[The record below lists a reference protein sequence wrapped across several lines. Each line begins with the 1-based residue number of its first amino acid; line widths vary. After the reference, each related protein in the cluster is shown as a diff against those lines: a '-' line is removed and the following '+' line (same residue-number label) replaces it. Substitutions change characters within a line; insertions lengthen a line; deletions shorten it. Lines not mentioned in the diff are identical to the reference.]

1 MNQKKQM
8 KILINFMMFK
18 KIRII
23 KIELKDD
30 SIKIIFPILK

>member
-18 KIRII
+18 KIMII
-23 KIELKDD
+23 EIELKDD
-30 SIKIIFPILK
+30 SIKIIFPILE